1 MVNKVTGGRQF
12 RQKLKQA
19 ADNLK
24 SGKSLKVG
32 FLEGATYPDGT
43 PVAYIAAINEFGGSA
58 IIPAREQTLHFR
70 YNEKTGEIGHRFVK
84 AVRVILLRMWLFL
97 STRSPFHPVLSSVR

>member
-32 FLEGATYPDGT
+32 FLEGVPGPLTCLMRYT
-43 PVAYIAAINEFGGSA
+43 GG
-58 IIPAREQTLHFR
+58 
-70 YNEKTGEIGHRFVK
+70 
-84 AVRVILLRMWLFL
+84 
-97 STRSPFHPVLSSVR
+97 